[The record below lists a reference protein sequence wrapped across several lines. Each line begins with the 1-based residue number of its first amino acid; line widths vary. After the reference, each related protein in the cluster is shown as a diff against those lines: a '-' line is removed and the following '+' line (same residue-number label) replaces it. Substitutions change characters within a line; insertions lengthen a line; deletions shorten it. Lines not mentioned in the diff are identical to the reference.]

1 LFNGNRPTGNLYV
14 LLPSDDPRGPGERTL
29 SLRYRGRLDAVAPA
43 IGQAIRAEDP
53 RVPLV
58 SLRTLDS
65 QLAIDFWPV
74 RALTT
79 LLTLFAVGS
88 LVIAIVG
95 QYAVVAFDMR
105 RRIREFGVRIA
116 MGASARQIL
125 TSVLQEG
132 FRLTALGLVIGFGL
146 SVLTGIGLSRALYGV
161 TPTDPLTYGSV
172 FMLLCV
178 VSIAACS
185 LPAIRA
191 SRVNPISTLRQE

>member
-1 LFNGNRPTGNLYV
+1 
-14 LLPSDDPRGPGERTL
+14 
-29 SLRYRGRLDAVAPA
+29 
-43 IGQAIRAEDP
+43 
-53 RVPLV
+53 V

-116 MGASARQIL
+116 MGASSRQIL

-132 FRLTALGLVIGFGL
+132 FRLTAFGLVIGFGL
-146 SVLTGIGLSRALYGV
+146 SVLTGVGLSRALYGI

-172 FMLLCV
+172 FVLLCV

-191 SRVNPISTLRQE
+191 SRVNPIATLRQE